1 MNANVLR
8 RWVVDAERAE
18 AGMVA
23 PVRALA
29 SPPPLA
35 KESFVAVPMPPKIA
49 EGAAIRVE
57 VRRGS
62 LTVSVQWPASAMHEC
77 AIWLHE
83 VLK

>member
-8 RWVVDAERAE
+8 RWVVEAERAE

-23 PVRALA
+23 PVRALP
-29 SPPPLA
+29 SPTSLP
-35 KESFVAVPMPPKIA
+35 KESFVAVPMRTKSP
-49 EGAAIRVE
+49 EGGPIRIE

-62 LTVSVQWPASAMHEC
+62 LTVSVQWPASAMQEC
-77 AIWLHE
+77 AVWLRE